1 METTASIGRLRR
13 HSTPMQIAIDKIEH
27 LPDRPAYDTKKRAWA
42 RRGRP
47 GRMPV
52 ILAQEGSF
60 FLLSGFCNVRD
71 AEQSGATR
79 VECKVRKN
87 VDQEERDELRLSDE
101 YFSSLLPPMKMAEA
115 FISFRKKYG
124 ISQQELARRTRITA
138 GTIHHYESLL
148 KTLAPALRKH
158 VDNGELTF
166 KEARGIADID
176 GHERQ
181 FEMAQPFIDGTLS
194 SVYVEDLVSRAKSDA
209 DATVAQLVV
218 EAIGEPEPEEADEEP
233 ESMAAAADPLQERGP
248 GVGVNGA
255 VSELDVLQESAFRLA
270 GRLEGLSGSEVPEY
284 RRLRMISTLRILQAR
299 VESALGQLNGGQ
311 ARRDHRARPM
321 RASAAGRE
329 RELSGRGAM
338 ATAR

>member
-1 METTASIGRLRR
+1 
-13 HSTPMQIAIDKIEH
+13 MQISIEKIEH

-60 FLLSGFCNVRD
+60 FLLSGSCNVLD
-71 AEQSGATR
+71 AEQAGAKR
-79 VECKVRKN
+79 LECKVRKN

-181 FEMAQPFIDGTLS
+181 VEMAQPFIDGTLS
-194 SVYVEDLVSRAKSDA
+194 SVYVEELVSRAKSDA
-209 DATVAQLVV
+209 EATVQQLVV
-218 EAIGEPEPEEADEEP
+218 EAIGEPEPEESVEEP
-233 ESMAAAADPLQERGP
+233 VPMTVASDSMHDLDPR
-248 GVGVNGA
+248 VSTNGA
-255 VSELDVLQESAFRLA
+255 VSELDVLQEAAFRLA

-321 RASAAGRE
+321 RAP
-329 RELSGRGAM
+329 LSSRGAL
-338 ATAR
+338 ATVH